1 MLCKQ
6 VLDSS
11 QPRAD
16 NFILSQHFH
25 WQTEWGTLPQAKAP
39 IPSVSASSWAAHMS
53 TGLALG
59 QYFPQKG
66 DFPTETFAE
75 VQKNLELSSPLWAAE
90 AFQAPRMGQPG
101 KDHTGSP
108 GPASTV
114 SSQSSV
120 QTTKRLQDFSTERY
134 SCGFRRKYRWVLRI
148 PVQKKFNLKPSFQT
162 VKHLHCLVERTV
174 QVIKWDC

>member
-75 VQKNLELSSPLWAAE
+75 VQKTWNLAHPCELLRHFRLPEWVSLERTTLGLLVLLP
-90 AFQAPRMGQPG
+90 QCHPRAQCKQP
-101 KDHTGSP
+101 
-108 GPASTV
+108 
-114 SSQSSV
+114 
-120 QTTKRLQDFSTERY
+120 RDFRILAQK
-134 SCGFRRKYRWVLRI
+134 GI
-148 PVQKKFNLKPSFQT
+148 PVVSGENIDE
-162 VKHLHCLVERTV
+162 C
-174 QVIKWDC
+174 